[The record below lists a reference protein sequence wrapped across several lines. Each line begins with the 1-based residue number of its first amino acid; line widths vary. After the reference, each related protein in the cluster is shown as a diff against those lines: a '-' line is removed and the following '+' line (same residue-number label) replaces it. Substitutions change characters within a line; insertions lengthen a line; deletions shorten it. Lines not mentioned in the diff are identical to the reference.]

1 MANNIAFLF
10 YEPFCPPH
18 DDALRFLHYHTTVLT
33 VFFFIIKWQPTGN
46 LGRERALDSKE
57 TINLL

>member
-33 VFFFIIKWQPTGN
+33 VFFLLLNGN
-46 LGRERALDSKE
+46 PQE
-57 TINLL
+57 I